1 MKKIQHATDK
11 QTIPPAAKFTSVR
24 LLQEKINTDTK
35 TGARKPKNS
44 RLKLSQDKNWIA
56 VKREKQDLAPTTVV
70 FGGREYTR
78 NYQYGNR
85 SSEVLVRK
93 NLALLIAGVRNA
105 VAMGLD
111 DGKISADKKLGLRST
126 IYDVEGICASD
137 DGISPRDFTNT
148 KGKHLEREKAFR
160 YMIRQFFK
168 DEPFAL
174 AVCKTAVFDYYTRG
188 I

>member
-1 MKKIQHATDK
+1 MRKIQHAIGK
-11 QTIPPAAKFTSVR
+11 QAIPPVAKFTSVK
-24 LLQEKINTDTK
+24 LLEEKINTDTK

-44 RLKLSQDKNWIA
+44 RLALSQGKNGIE
-56 VKREKQDLAPTTVV
+56 VKREKQDLTATTVE
-70 FGGREYTR
+70 FGGREYIRT
-78 NYQYGNR
+78 YQFGNR
-85 SSEVLVRK
+85 SSEALVRK
-93 NLALLIAGVRNA
+93 NLALLIAGVRHA
-105 VAMGLD
+105 VATGLD
-111 DGKISADKKLGLRST
+111 DGKISADKKLGLKST

-137 DGISPRDFTNT
+137 DGISSRDFINT

-174 AVCKTAVFDYYTRG
+174 AVCKTAVFDYYTGG

>member
-1 MKKIQHATDK
+1 MRKMQQERQAT
-11 QTIPPAAKFTSVR
+11 ISPVAKFTSVK

-35 TGARKPKNS
+35 TGERKPKNS
-44 RLKLSQDKNWIA
+44 RLILSHDRNGIE
-56 VKREKQDLAPTTVV
+56 VKREKQDLSATTVE
-70 FGGREYTR
+70 FNGREYIRT
-78 NYQYGNR
+78 YQYGNR

-105 VAMGLD
+105 VATGLN
-111 DGKISADKKLGLRST
+111 DGKISADKKLELKST
-126 IYDVEGICASD
+126 IHDVEGICASD
-137 DGISPRDFTNT
+137 DGIYLRDFTNT

-174 AVCKTAVFDYYTRG
+174 AVCKAAVFDYYTGR